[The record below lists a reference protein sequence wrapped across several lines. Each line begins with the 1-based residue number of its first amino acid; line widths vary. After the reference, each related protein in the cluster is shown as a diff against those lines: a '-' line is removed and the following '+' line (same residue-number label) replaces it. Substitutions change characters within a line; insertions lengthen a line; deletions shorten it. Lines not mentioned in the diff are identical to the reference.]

1 MVRPEAGVHAVELPW
16 RDPDDVLWAW
26 RDEPW
31 LACLDSG
38 GKPGPRARWTIL
50 CRRPCRTL
58 AWRGGTDSDPGTDP
72 LAGLR
77 ELLPPLAPAP
87 PVIASEDA
95 LPFAGG
101 VIGFAGYGVG
111 RHLEGIATRHGADPA
126 RQPDLA
132 AGFYDHAMLF
142 DRLRRRAYLA
152 TIRPDP
158 DRLVT
163 DTLAAW
169 TALGRPPVPAA
180 LPHLAFI
187 ADQTPGQYVAAV
199 ARAVERIAA
208 GEIFQVNITGRM
220 TARRPPGLTDGALY
234 RALRRASPAPFG
246 AWLACGPGFGLLSA
260 SPERF
265 VHLGPDRVARTRPIK
280 GTRPRGATE
289 AQDAARRSA
298 LAADDK
304 ERAENLMIV
313 DLMRNDLGRVARIG
327 SVSVPEL
334 LSVESFAHVHH
345 LVSEVAATL
354 APGFDAIDLLR
365 ATLPPGSVTGAP
377 KHHAMRIIDELESS
391 ARQAYCG
398 VVFRIGTDGAMD
410 SSVIIRALATT
421 PDAIVAAAGGGITI
435 LSDPEREYAEMCLK
449 IAPLLALFGAR
460 PEGMPPRMAS

>member
-1 MVRPEAGVHAVELPW
+1 MDGPVGIGDLHAVELPW

-38 GKPGPRARWTIL
+38 GPAGPRARWTIL
-50 CRRPCRTL
+50 CRRPRQVLEWRDGGAPL
-58 AWRGGTDSDPGTDP
+58 ASDP
-72 LAGLR
+72 LAALR
-77 ELLPPLAPAP
+77 ALLPPAGSP
-87 PVIASEDA
+87 PVTASGEA

-111 RHLEGIATRHGADPA
+111 RRLEGIATRHVADPA
-126 RQPDLA
+126 QPDLA
-132 AGFYDHAMLF
+132 AGFYDHAVLF
-142 DRLRRRAYLA
+142 DRVRRRAYLA

-158 DRLVT
+158 DRLIADVS
-163 DTLAAW
+163 AAW
-169 TALGRPPVPAA
+169 AAMEPAPAPAA
-180 LPHLAFI
+180 LPRLAFA
-187 ADQTPGQYVAAV
+187 ADQAPGQYAAAV

-208 GEIFQVNITGRM
+208 GDIFQVNITGRM
-220 TARRPPGLTDGALY
+220 AARRPPGLTDGAIY

-265 VHLGPDRVARTRPIK
+265 VHLGPDGVARTRPIK
-280 GTRPRGATE
+280 GTRPRGATP
-289 AQDAARRSA
+289 AQDAARRVE
-298 LAADDK
+298 LAADEK

-327 SVSVPEL
+327 SVGVPEL
-334 LSVESFAHVHH
+334 LSVETFTHVHH
-345 LVSEVAATL
+345 LVSEVTATL
-354 APGFDAIDLLR
+354 APGRDAIDLLR

-377 KHHAMRIIDELESS
+377 KHRAMQIIDELESS

-410 SSVIIRALATT
+410 SSVVIRALATT

-435 LSDPEREYAEMCLK
+435 LSDPGREYAEMCLK
-449 IAPLLALFGAR
+449 IAPLLALFGAE
-460 PEGMPPRMAS
+460 PAGMAS